1 MKINNI
7 NSYMGY
13 NGAKKPAKPAEEAV
27 KSKNYDMVQINK
39 NDKSSGNNIEKLKK
53 DVAADI
59 NKEISTSK
67 IESIRESIKN
77 KTYEIDV
84 EEIVKK
90 LLNS

>member
-7 NSYMGY
+7 NNYMGY
-13 NGAKKPAKPAEEAV
+13 NGPKKPAKPAEAV
-27 KSKNYDMVQINK
+27 KSKNYDIVQINK
-39 NDKSSGNNIEKLKK
+39 SDKSGGVNLEKLKK

-67 IESIRESIKN
+67 IESIKESIKN